1 MDTECVKGSD
11 QYHSA
16 KCDVKFNYTLTRGV
30 TSLKGPSS
38 YIKRRVVKTFSKC
51 VKDEPTPTVSEDKLA
66 LMRTNFIWLFQ
77 ASNPLCQDL
86 KEKEGFTLI
95 DEMLG

>member
-16 KCDVKFNYTLTRGV
+16 KCDVKFNYTLPRGV
-30 TSLKGPSS
+30 TGLKGPSA

-66 LMRTNFIWLFQ
+66 LRRTLFI
-77 ASNPLCQDL
+77 
-86 KEKEGFTLI
+86 
-95 DEMLG
+95 